1 MRILAISGSF
11 RRGSLNTALVR
22 TARGLAPEGVEVEL
36 YEGLETIPAFCQD
49 REAVLPEPV
58 QDLNRRI
65 READALL
72 VATPEYNGSA
82 PGALKNALDWASRP
96 HGAAPLVAKPA
107 AVVGASTTAYGAQ
120 WAQEQIRRA
129 LTLSGAMV
137 IGGELAVGRAGE
149 KVAAGELIDQE
160 SRDALARIVADLADA
175 AAALKSQQDAMAA

>member
-11 RRGSLNTALVR
+11 RHGSYNTALVR
-22 TARGLAPEGVEVEL
+22 TAQGLAPEGVEVEL
-36 YEGLETIPAFCQD
+36 YEELESLPAFSQD

-58 QDLNRRI
+58 QRLNRLI

-72 VATPEYNGSA
+72 IATPEYNGSA

-107 AVVGASTTAYGAQ
+107 AVIGASTTAYGAQ

-129 LTLSGAMV
+129 LTLSGSMV
-137 IGGELAVGRAGE
+137 IDAELAVGRAADKVVGGE
-149 KVAAGELIDQE
+149 VADEETRAALAGVIDELAAAG
-160 SRDALARIVADLADA
+160 A
-175 AAALKSQQDAMAA
+175 AMRAQQDSLAA

>member
-1 MRILAISGSF
+1 MRILAISGSW
-11 RRGSLNTALVR
+11 RRGSLNMALVR
-22 TARGLAPEGVEVEL
+22 TAQALAPEGVEVEL

-49 REAVLPEPV
+49 REGVLPAEV

-107 AVVGASTTAYGAQ
+107 AVIGASTTAYGAR

-137 IGGELAVGRAGE
+137 IDAELAVGRADE
-149 KVAAGELIDQE
+149 KVTGGELMDEQARG
-160 SRDALARIVADLADA
+160 SLARVVADLAEA
-175 AAALKSQQDAMAA
+175 GAAMAAQQGTLAA

>member
-1 MRILAISGSF
+1 MRILAISGSL
-11 RRGSLNTALVR
+11 RIGSLNTALVR
-22 TARGLAPEGVEVEL
+22 TARDLAPAGVEIEL
-36 YEGLETIPAFCQD
+36 FDGLDSIPAFSED

-96 HGAAPLVAKPA
+96 HGIGPLVAKPA
-107 AVVGASTTAYGAQ
+107 AVIGASPTAFGAK

-129 LTLSGAMV
+129 LMLSGSMV
-137 IGGELAVGRAGE
+137 IDAELAVANANDKFAGGELVDAE
-149 KVAAGELIDQE
+149 T
-160 SRDALARIVADLADA
+160 RDAVARVVTELADA
-175 AAALKSQQDAMAA
+175 AEMANAAMAA

>member
-11 RRGSLNTALVR
+11 RIGSHNTALAR
-22 TARGLAPEGVEVEL
+22 TAAALAPAGVEVEL
-36 YEGLETIPAFCQD
+36 YEGLEAVPAFSQD
-49 REAVLPEPV
+49 REAVLPAPV

-72 VATPEYNGSA
+72 IATPEYNGSA

-96 HGAAPLVAKPA
+96 HGEAPLVGKPA
-107 AVVGASTTAYGAQ
+107 AVVGASTTAFGAQ

-137 IGGELAVGRAGE
+137 IDAELAVGRADGKVVGGE
-149 KVAAGELIDQE
+149 LIDREARDGLERVVSELVAAAEAVAAGE
-160 SRDALARIVADLADA
+160 SLAA
-175 AAALKSQQDAMAA
+175 

>member
-22 TARGLAPEGVEVEL
+22 AAQGLAPDGVEIEL
-36 YEGLETIPAFCQD
+36 YEGLDSIPAFNQD

-65 READALL
+65 RAADALL

-96 HGAAPLVAKPA
+96 HGEAAVVAKPA
-107 AVVGASTTAYGAQ
+107 AVIGASTTAYGAK

-129 LTLSGAMV
+129 LTLSGAIV
-137 IGGELAVGRAGE
+137 IDAELAVGQADEKVAGGELADERTRV
-149 KVAAGELIDQE
+149 ELAQVI
-160 SRDALARIVADLADA
+160 DALVEAGQAMA
-175 AAALKSQQDAMAA
+175 SQQEAWAA